1 MAYEFYLADSSLY
14 AVVTPAVRRECYEAF
29 KQKHGS
35 KTDQILESFR
45 EFQIARNGQQQTSGQ
60 RKQVFKKAE
69 TKLVELVSAATSI
82 TLHLSCL
89 NKSQVDSLQELHGFA
104 AVVALIGNV
113 VNSDSGLAMVHETK
127 NALGVCFQPRET
139 SVRLAQILTRACRS
153 SSRPGAEVILT
164 KS

>member
-69 TKLVELVSAATSI
+69 TKLVEFVSCAISFLLYSMSDRNPAGQSA
-82 TLHLSCL
+82 
-89 NKSQVDSLQELHGFA
+89 KSAWL
-104 AVVALIGNV
+104 
-113 VNSDSGLAMVHETK
+113 
-127 NALGVCFQPRET
+127 
-139 SVRLAQILTRACRS
+139 CRG
-153 SSRPGAEVILT
+153 RCARR
-164 KS
+164 